1 MIAHCY
7 NEIINHYDISTQEKL
22 GGGKLRPHKN
32 KNKIRKQPRRRCVG
46 WWDKNEFRDVLPELV
61 RRKRARTYLSQPL
74 HS

>member
-32 KNKIRKQPRRRCVG
+32 ENKIRKQPRRRGGG
-46 WWDKNEFRDVLPELV
+46 WWDKNESR
-61 RRKRARTYLSQPL
+61 
-74 HS
+74 